1 MAMTQQHDDTATAH
15 ERRFPMSYDD
25 FLAWADEDVHAEW
38 ADGEVMVFMPPNDRH
53 QVITGFFYALLLLF
67 CRSADR
73 GEVRIAPL
81 EMRARPGGPAR
92 EPDILFVAAAHRD
105 RLTPQRLAGPA
116 DLVVEIV
123 SNESASHDRVDKF
136 YEYEAA
142 GITEYLLIDPRAT
155 KERVDF
161 YRLTE
166 AKKYLAVLPDSTGRY
181 HSTVLPGFWF
191 DPAWF
196 WATPTPD
203 PLLTLVEIA
212 PDALAPVIAALAAR
226 ERGE

>member
-1 MAMTQQHDDTATAH
+1 MAMTQQHEHMTTAC

-38 ADGEVMVFMPPNDRH
+38 ADGEVTVFMPPNIRH
-53 QVITGFFYALLLLF
+53 QFIANFFQNLLALF
-67 CRSADR
+67 ASAFDL
-73 GEVRIAPL
+73 GDVLSAPL

-123 SNESASHDRVDKF
+123 SNESASRDRVDKF

-166 AKKYLAVLPDSTGRY
+166 AQKYLAVLPDGVGRY

-203 PLLTLVEIA
+203 PLLTLVAIA
-212 PDALAPVIAALAAR
+212 PDALAPVLAALAAR
-226 ERGE
+226 ERGA

>member
-1 MAMTQQHDDTATAH
+1 MAMTQQHDDTATTH

-38 ADGEVMVFMPPNDRH
+38 AEGEVTVFMPPNIRH
-53 QVITGFFYALLLLF
+53 QFIANFFQALLTLF
-67 CRSADR
+67 ADAFDL
-73 GEVRIAPL
+73 GDVLGAPL
-81 EMRARPGGPAR
+81 EMRARPDGPAR
-92 EPDILFVAAAHRD
+92 EPDILSIAAAHRD

-116 DLVVEIV
+116 DLVVEII
-123 SNESASHDRVDKF
+123 SNESARRDRSDKF

-166 AKKYLAVLPDSTGRY
+166 AKKYLAVLPDGVGRY

-196 WATPTPD
+196 WATSTPN

-212 PDALAPVIAALAAR
+212 PDALAPVMAALAAR
-226 ERGE
+226 ERDE

>member
-1 MAMTQQHDDTATAH
+1 MAIAQQQDDATSAY

-25 FLAWADEDVHAEW
+25 FLAWADEAHVEW
-38 ADGEVMVFMPPNDRH
+38 VDGEVTVFMPPNDRH
-53 QVITGFFYALLLLF
+53 QVIAGFFHALLLLF

-105 RLTPQRLAGPA
+105 RLTAQRLVGPA

-123 SNESASHDRVDKF
+123 SNESANRDRVDKF

-142 GITEYLLIDPRAT
+142 GITEYLLIDPRPG

-166 AKKYLAVLPDSTGRY
+166 AQKYLAVLPDGVGRY
-181 HSTVLPGFWF
+181 HSMVLPGFWF

-196 WATPTPD
+196 WATPTPN
-203 PLLTLVEIA
+203 PLLTLVAIA
-212 PDALAPVIAALAAR
+212 PDALAPVMAALAAR
-226 ERGE
+226 ERDE

>member
-1 MAMTQQHDDTATAH
+1 MAIAQQHDDTETAR

-25 FLAWADEDVHAEW
+25 FLAWADGEVQAEW
-38 ADGEVMVFMPPNDRH
+38 VDGEVTVFMPPNIRH
-53 QVITGFFYALLLLF
+53 QFITNFFQNLLALFARAFDLGDIL
-67 CRSADR
+67 SAP
-73 GEVRIAPL
+73 V
-81 EMRARPGGPAR
+81 EMRALPDGPAR

-123 SNESASHDRVDKF
+123 SDESASRDRVDKF

-142 GITEYLLIDPRAT
+142 GITEYLIIDPRPT

-161 YRLTE
+161 YRLIE
-166 AKKYLAVLPDSTGRY
+166 GGKYLAVLPDGAGHY
-181 HSTVLPGFWF
+181 HSAVLPGFWF

-203 PLLTLVEIA
+203 PLLILAEVA
-212 PDALAPVIAALAAR
+212 PDALAPVLAALAAR
-226 ERGE
+226 TRDA

>member
-1 MAMTQQHDDTATAH
+1 MATTHQQDQITTTG

-25 FLAWADEDVHAEW
+25 FLVWADEAHAEW
-38 ADGEVMVFMPPNDRH
+38 VDGEVTVFIPPNIRH
-53 QVITGFFYALLLLF
+53 QFIANFFQALLTLF
-67 CRSADR
+67 ASAFDL
-73 GEVRIAPL
+73 GDVLGAPV
-81 EMRARPGGPAR
+81 EMRARLDGPAR
-92 EPDILFVAAAHRD
+92 EPDILFVAAAHHD
-105 RLTPQRLAGPA
+105 RLMAQRLAGPA

-123 SNESASHDRVDKF
+123 SNESASRDRVDTF

-142 GITEYLLIDPRAT
+142 GIAEYLLIDPRPG

-166 AKKYLAVLPDSTGRY
+166 AGKYLAVLPDGAGCY
-181 HSTVLPGFWF
+181 HSTVLPDFWF

-203 PLLTLVEIA
+203 PLLTLAKIA
-212 PDALAPVIAALAAR
+212 PQALTAALAAR

>member
-1 MAMTQQHDDTATAH
+1 MAMAHQHDQMTTAC

-25 FLAWADEDVHAEW
+25 FLVWADDVQAEW
-38 ADGEVMVFMPPNDRH
+38 TDGEVTVFMPPNDRH
-53 QVITGFFYALLLLF
+53 QVIAGFFYALLLLF

-92 EPDILFVAAAHRD
+92 EPDILFVAATHRD
-105 RLTPQRLAGPA
+105 RLTAQRLAGPA
-116 DLVVEIV
+116 DFVVEIV
-123 SNESASHDRVDKF
+123 STESASRDRVDKF

-142 GITEYLLIDPRAT
+142 GIAEYLIIDPRSS

-166 AKKYLAVLPDSTGRY
+166 AGKYLAVLPDGAGRY
-181 HSTVLPGFWF
+181 HSAVLPDFWF

-196 WATPTPD
+196 WATPAPD
-203 PLLTLVEIA
+203 PLLTLAEIA
-212 PDALAPVIAALAAR
+212 PDALAPVLAALAAR
-226 ERGE
+226 GRGE

>member
-38 ADGEVMVFMPPNDRH
+38 VEGEVTIFMPPNIRH
-53 QVITGFFYALLLLF
+53 QFIANFFQTLLTLF
-67 CRSADR
+67 ANAFDL
-73 GEVRIAPL
+73 GDVLGAPV
-81 EMRARPGGPAR
+81 EMRAQPEGSAR
-92 EPDILFVAAAHRD
+92 EPDILFVIAAHRD
-105 RLTPQRLAGPA
+105 RLTAQRLTGPA

-123 SNESASHDRVDKF
+123 SNESASRDRSDKF

-142 GITEYLLIDPRAT
+142 GIAEYLIIDPRAT

-161 YRLTE
+161 YGLTE
-166 AKKYLAVLPDSTGRY
+166 AGKYLAVLPDGVGRY
-181 HSTVLPGFWF
+181 HSAVLPGFWF

-196 WATPTPD
+196 WAAPTPD

-212 PDALAPVIAALAAR
+212 PDALAPVLAALAAR
-226 ERGE
+226 GRGE

>member
-1 MAMTQQHDDTATAH
+1 MAMAQQHDNTATAS
-15 ERRFPMSYDD
+15 ERHFPMSYDD

-38 ADGEVMVFMPPNDRH
+38 VDGEVLVFVPPSIRH
-53 QVITGFFYALLLLF
+53 QFVANFFQNLLALFARAFDLGDAL
-67 CRSADR
+67 SAP
-73 GEVRIAPL
+73 V
-81 EMRARPGGPAR
+81 EMRARPDGPAR

-105 RLTPQRLAGPA
+105 RLTAQRLVGPA

-123 SNESASHDRVDKF
+123 SNESASRDRVDKF

-142 GITEYLLIDPRAT
+142 GIAEYLIIDPRAA

-166 AKKYLAVLPDSTGRY
+166 SGKYLAVLPDGAGRY
-181 HSTVLPGFWF
+181 HSAVLSGFWF

-203 PLLTLVEIA
+203 PLLTLAEIA
-212 PDALAPVIAALAAR
+212 PQALTAALAAR
-226 ERGE
+226 GRAV

>member
-1 MAMTQQHDDTATAH
+1 MATAQQHERMATAC

-25 FLAWADEDVHAEW
+25 FLAWADEVHAEW
-38 ADGEVMVFMPPNDRH
+38 VDGAVTVFMPPNIRH
-53 QVITGFFYALLLLF
+53 QFIANFFQALLTLF
-67 CRSADR
+67 ANTFDL
-73 GEVRIAPL
+73 GDVLGAPV
-81 EMRARPGGPAR
+81 EMRAQPDGSAR

-105 RLTPQRLAGPA
+105 RLTAQRLAGPA

-123 SNESASHDRVDKF
+123 SNESASRDRSDKF

-142 GITEYLLIDPRAT
+142 GITEYLLIDPRPL

-166 AKKYLAVLPDSTGRY
+166 NRKYLAVLPDGAGRY
-181 HSTVLPGFWF
+181 HSAVLPGFWF

-196 WATPTPD
+196 WATPISN
-203 PLLTLVEIA
+203 PLLTLAEIA
-212 PDALAPVIAALAAR
+212 PEALTAALAALAAR
-226 ERGE
+226 ERGA

>member
-1 MAMTQQHDDTATAH
+1 MAMTQQHDDTTTAR

-38 ADGEVMVFMPPNDRH
+38 ADGEVTVFLPPNIRH
-53 QVITGFFYALLLLF
+53 QFIANFFQNLLALF
-67 CRSADR
+67 ASAFDL
-73 GEVRIAPL
+73 GDVLSAL
-81 EMRARPGGPAR
+81 VEMRARPDGPAR

-116 DLVVEIV
+116 DLVVEII
-123 SNESASHDRVDKF
+123 SNESASRDRVDKF

-142 GITEYLLIDPRAT
+142 GIAEYLLIDPRHT

-166 AKKYLAVLPDSTGRY
+166 AGKYLAVLPDGVGRY
-181 HSTVLPGFWF
+181 HSAVLPGFWF
-191 DPAWF
+191 GPAWF
-196 WATPTPD
+196 WANPTPG
-203 PLLTLVEIA
+203 PLLTLTEIA
-212 PDALAPVIAALAAR
+212 PQALTAALDR
-226 ERGE
+226 RGRTE

>member
-25 FLAWADEDVHAEW
+25 FLAWADDVHAEW
-38 ADGEVMVFMPPNDRH
+38 ADGKVTVFMPPNDRP
-53 QVITGFFYALLLLF
+53 QVIAGFFYALLLLF
-67 CRSADR
+67 CRSADY

-92 EPDILFVAAAHRD
+92 EPDILFAAAEHHD
-105 RLTPQRLAGPA
+105 RLTSQRLAGPA
-116 DLVVEIV
+116 DLVVEIG
-123 SNESASHDRVDKF
+123 SNESASRDRVDKF

-142 GITEYLLIDPRAT
+142 GIAEYLIIDPRAT

-166 AKKYLAVLPDSTGRY
+166 AEKYLAVLPDQVGRY
-181 HSTVLPGFWF
+181 HSAIVPGFWF

-196 WATPTPD
+196 WATPIPD
-203 PLLTLVEIA
+203 PLLTLAEIA
-212 PDALAPVIAALAAR
+212 PQALTAALAAR
-226 ERGE
+226 GRGE

>member
-1 MAMTQQHDDTATAH
+1 MAMAQQHDDAATAC
-15 ERRFPMSYDD
+15 ERRFPMSYED

-38 ADGEVMVFMPPNDRH
+38 ADGEVTVFMPPNIRH
-53 QVITGFFYALLLLF
+53 QFIANFLQNLLALFARAFALGDVL
-67 CRSADR
+67 
-73 GEVRIAPL
+73 GAPL

-105 RLTPQRLAGPA
+105 RLTAQRLVGPA

-123 SNESASHDRVDKF
+123 SDESVSRDRVDKF

-142 GITEYLLIDPRAT
+142 GIAEYLIIDPRPT

-166 AKKYLAVLPDSTGRY
+166 AGKYLAVLPDGAGRY
-181 HSTVLPGFWF
+181 QVTTLPGFWF

-203 PLLTLVEIA
+203 PLLLLAEIA
-212 PDALAPVIAALAAR
+212 PDAFAPVMAALAAR
-226 ERGE
+226 DRGE